1 MLCLDTMV
9 RHIMRCDSIKR
20 KNINWQARCF
30 FLDVR
35 LGVKFGGNIYL
46 DGFAYA

>member
-20 KNINWQARCF
+20 KKILIGK
-30 FLDVR
+30 LDV
-35 LGVKFGGNIYL
+35 F
-46 DGFAYA
+46 F